1 MKVAQELYEGVEIPG
16 YGSIGLITYMR
27 TDSLRISDESK
38 DAGNAFIKEIYGDKY
53 LPEKPRV
60 YKTKNRTQDGHEA
73 IRPTVPALT
82 PEQAKNSL
90 TSDQYKLYNL
100 IWKRFM
106 ASLMANCLQD
116 TVKVE
121 IRAAKEQSPDR
132 YCTFTSSG
140 YSVRFDGYTVL
151 YQSDSE
157 NDEENENNIP
167 PMQEGDDLRLRN
179 LLPEQHFTQPPA
191 RYTEASLIKMLEETG
206 VGRPSTYATI
216 ISTITARN
224 YVVREHKQLKPTEL
238 GTATTTLLKE
248 QFPNIVNTKF
258 TAGMESNLDEVEAG
272 NMDYIAML
280 HDFYDDFEVSLEK
293 AKANMAGVKIQL
305 EEDKTDIV
313 CEKCGRNMVIKVGR
327 YGKFLA
333 CPGYPECKNTKPYV
347 EHTAGKCPV
356 CGGEVIG
363 KKSKKGYTFYGC
375 SNYPECN
382 FMTWDTPTSEVCPE
396 CGKTL
401 FKARGGILKCL
412 DENCNF
418 ERKIS
423 RSKKVAESET
433 EETDE

>member
-1 MKVAQELYEGVEIPG
+1 
-16 YGSIGLITYMR
+16 
-27 TDSLRISDESK
+27 
-38 DAGNAFIKEIYGDKY
+38 
-53 LPEKPRV
+53 
-60 YKTKNRTQDGHEA
+60 
-73 IRPTVPALT
+73 
-82 PEQAKNSL
+82 
-90 TSDQYKLYNL
+90 
-100 IWKRFM
+100 
-106 ASLMANCLQD
+106 
-116 TVKVE
+116 
-121 IRAAKEQSPDR
+121 
-132 YCTFTSSG
+132 
-140 YSVRFDGYTVL
+140 
-151 YQSDSE
+151 
-157 NDEENENNIP
+157 
-167 PMQEGDDLRLRN
+167 
-179 LLPEQHFTQPPA
+179 
-191 RYTEASLIKMLEETG
+191 
-206 VGRPSTYATI
+206 
-216 ISTITARN
+216 
-224 YVVREHKQLKPTEL
+224 
-238 GTATTTLLKE
+238 
-248 QFPNIVNTKF
+248 
-258 TAGMESNLDEVEAG
+258 MESNLDEVEAG